1 MNKIFI
7 TGATGFVGSHLVDK
21 LLEDNKN
28 IIYCLVRKSSD
39 LQWLKD
45 KPFNLI
51 YGGLDMQLNPELKEV
66 LSSCDYV
73 YHIAGA
79 VKGLAKDDYY
89 NINVTGTKNLLDFII
104 QSNARLKK
112 FVFVSSLAAS
122 GPGLGEDIIT
132 EDNSPSPVS
141 WYGQS
146 KYQAEQIVKSYAK
159 YFPITIIRPP
169 PVYGPRDIGFLPI
182 FKAINNNLIPVIGKG
197 TKTNFVYISDL
208 VKGIILAAESDKSQN
223 EIFNIGDKIN
233 LYSTDAFKIIAD
245 SINKKSI
252 VIKIPIFI
260 IYFTAI
266 ISELKIKITK
276 KPQIFN
282 LQKIAELKQTN
293 WTMDIT
299 KAENLLGYK
308 PDVSVEKGGKI
319 TFEWYK
325 KQDWL

>member
-1 MNKIFI
+1 MSKIFI

-21 LLEDNKN
+21 LLEDKKN

-45 KPFNLI
+45 KPVNLV
-51 YGGLDMQLNPELKEV
+51 YGSLDIQLNTELKNI
-66 LSSCDYV
+66 LSSCDYI

-89 NINVTGTKNLLDFII
+89 KINVIGTKNLLDYIVQAN
-104 QSNARLKK
+104 QSNSQLKK

-122 GPGLGEDIIT
+122 GPGKDESIIT
-132 EDNSPSPVS
+132 EDTISSPVS

-146 KYQAEQIVKSYAK
+146 KYEAEQIVKAYSK
-159 YFPITIIRPP
+159 YFPITIVRPP

-208 VKGIILAAESDKSQN
+208 VKGIILAAESYKSQN
-223 EIFNIGDKIN
+223 EIFNIGDKTN
-233 LYSTDAFKIIAD
+233 LYSTDAFKIIAS
-245 SINKKSI
+245 SINKKA
-252 VIKIPIFI
+252 VTIKIPIFI
-260 IYFTAI
+260 IYFAAI
-266 ISELKIKITK
+266 FYELKIKITK
-276 KPQIFN
+276 EPQIFN

-293 WTMDIT
+293 WTMDIS
-299 KAENLLGYK
+299 KAENLLNYK
-308 PDVSVEKGGKI
+308 PQVSIEEGGKL

-325 KQDWL
+325 K